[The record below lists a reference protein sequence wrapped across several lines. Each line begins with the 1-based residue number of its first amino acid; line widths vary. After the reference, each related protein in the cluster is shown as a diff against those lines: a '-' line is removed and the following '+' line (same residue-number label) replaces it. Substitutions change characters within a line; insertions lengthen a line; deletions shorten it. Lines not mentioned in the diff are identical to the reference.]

1 MIGNLTS
8 WRRLYCVLRG
18 GKLFC
23 YYSPEEIEAKVE
35 PALTVS
41 INKVKMII
49 CGFFL
54 FACVL
59 VFVFVLNDYFE
70 GGYFCF
76 KTRTFGP

>member
-1 MIGNLTS
+1 M
-8 WRRLYCVLRG
+8 WV
-18 GKLFC
+18 
-23 YYSPEEIEAKVE
+23 
-35 PALTVS
+35 
-41 INKVKMII
+41 
-49 CGFFL
+49 FL